1 MTAGGLPPGAGSC
14 GRFDSRPFDGQAPAP
29 AAGGGSATAPA
40 APLRVSVLYIEDN
53 AINAMVMEAIVG
65 LRPNVKLRI
74 SCDGASALRDA
85 ARELPDLLLV
95 DMHLPDADGI
105 DLLAVLRAPPLGCAA
120 PAIVVSAAA
129 GPDDLRRARE
139 AGFAGYWS
147 KPLEVARVLTEL
159 DALLRGLAPVVDG
172 AAG

>member
-1 MTAGGLPPGAGSC
+1 MTAMGLPPDAGSC
-14 GRFDSRPFDGQAPAP
+14 GRFDPLPSDGQAPAP
-29 AAGGGSATAPA
+29 AAGSAPA
-40 APLRVSVLYIEDN
+40 SASAGAPRASVLYIEDN
-53 AINAMVMEAIVG
+53 AINAMLMEAIVG

-85 ARELPDLLLV
+85 ASELPDLLLV

-105 DLLAVLRAPPLGCAA
+105 ELLAVLRAPPVGCAA

-139 AGFAGYWS
+139 AGFVGYWT
-147 KPLEVARVLTEL
+147 KPLEVARILTEL
-159 DALLRGLAPVVDG
+159 DALLGPPPPADG